1 MTEWV
6 VHALL
11 TADRVIEERNGK
23 KSLIGVFDH
32 FNLPS
37 FPSVGLP
44 PWYIYASV
52 SNLSEGRHRCVVNIV
67 SDDSHEVLFS
77 AAGELMVKDGTRP
90 MELSMPVSIVF
101 PAAGLYVVTLHL
113 DGTEALSRT
122 LSVKS
127 VSTASR
133 PRSTSL
139 DESDALDVPVNDLME
154 TERKYRTQGPGAFK
168 THEQL
173 KQELFGD

>member
-6 VHALL
+6 VQALL

-23 KSLIGVFDH
+23 KSLIGVFDR

-52 SNLSEGRHRCVVNIV
+52 SNLSEGRHQCVVNIV
-67 SDDSHEVLFS
+67 SDDSHVVLFS
-77 AAGELMVKDGTRP
+77 TAGDLMVNDGTQP
-90 MELSMPVSIVF
+90 IELFMPVSIVF
-101 PAAGLYVVTLHL
+101 PTAGMYTVTLHI

-122 LSVKS
+122 LRVRP
-127 VSTASR
+127 VSEAQG
-133 PRSTSL
+133 
-139 DESDALDVPVNDLME
+139 E
-154 TERKYRTQGPGAFK
+154 ER
-168 THEQL
+168 
-173 KQELFGD
+173 